1 MGRWKVLLHMACR
14 KERARGAQFGK
25 QSGDESFR
33 HLRDSRSPSPAF
45 CVAIRHWRGE
55 RRVSGLTIV
64 PLLDRTVDCGNNRGW
79 EPKAKNLIYL
89 QESRRNLCW
98 KERREKSKSSS
109 IPKIERKETCRLLW
123 RFCMVFPHRRSA
135 DKEIVSRW
143 VSVFLCNQ
151 VNFCNCSKL

>member
-14 KERARGAQFGK
+14 KERARWAQFGK
-25 QSGDESFR
+25 QSGDDSFR

-45 CVAIRHWRGE
+45 CVAIRRWRWE

-109 IPKIERKETCRLLW
+109 TANWKKRNMQSSLKI
-123 RFCMVFPHRRSA
+123 FYGFPA
-135 DKEIVSRW
+135 PEIGGQWKCPTLS
-143 VSVFLCNQ
+143 VSVSLQ
-151 VNFCNCSKL
+151 SSQFCNCSKL